1 MQNNIILKM
10 ISEKYGKLTLT
21 REELSKE
28 LSISVSYL
36 DKLVASNQLPIRYH
50 RLGNSQRAKYAFS
63 LKDVADYLNFVQNK
77 VAA

>member
-1 MQNNIILKM
+1 MA
-10 ISEKYGKLTLT
+10 KYNKLTLT
-21 REELSKE
+21 REEVSRE

-36 DKLVASNQLPIRYH
+36 DKLVANDQLPIRYH

-77 VAA
+77 AA

>member
-1 MQNNIILKM
+1 MDDIIFKSLM
-10 ISEKYGKLTLT
+10 GKYNKLTLT

-36 DKLVASNQLPIRYH
+36 DKLVGSNQLPIRHH

-63 LKDVADYLNFVQNK
+63 LKDVADYLNFVQNQ
-77 VAA
+77 VAS